1 MAQEGYLSC
10 GSIGAFVIPA
20 LLVLAVWRKHT
31 KIVGKEVLMGFPGN
45 GFTVAGNSTT

>member
-1 MAQEGYLSC
+1 MAVLEPCNTSIVGIGC
-10 GSIGAFVIPA
+10 G
-20 LLVLAVWRKHT
+20 RKQT

>member
-10 GSIGAFVIPA
+10 GSIAGIGCG
-20 LLVLAVWRKHT
+20 RKHT